1 MTRANELNGVCEDI
15 FAQKLNNLIEKSQ
28 MKAKIFNALKTN
40 YSQLGLGDEI
50 LQEHADALAK
60 LGLVTDDNLNVVIS
74 AQGDYLA
81 KLQKLND
88 KRVNEAVAKTKKEA
102 EDEAAKRKA
111 EEDAKAKAAAEEA
124 AKKKAEEEAAAKKAA
139 EEAAAKKAAEEEA
152 ARKAEELR
160 KNNEI
165 PEWFKKMQE
174 ESMAAAK
181 KQQEAYEAQ
190 IKAMQEAAAKSQ
202 KQYEE
207 SFKQLNETNAGLLKG
222 YEAMKK
228 EAEDAKAAKAKID
241 RQNFIL
247 NKAKEL
253 GVPQWRIDEGFVIA
267 NDATE
272 DAITAQLSTIANNV
286 KTNVLPNRPNAFPMA
301 ESGEISKEELKS
313 IAQSIVR

>member
-1 MTRANELNGVCEDI
+1 
-15 FAQKLNNLIEKSQ
+15 
-28 MKAKIFNALKTN
+28 MKAKIFQALKTN
-40 YSQLGLGDEI
+40 YSHLGLGDEI
-50 LQEHADALAK
+50 LQEHADALAR

-88 KRVNEAVAKTKKEA
+88 KRVNDAVAKTKKDA

-124 AKKKAEEEAAAKKAA
+124 AKKKAEEDAAAQ
-139 EEAAAKKAAEEEA
+139 KAAEEEA

-160 KNNEI
+160 KNTEI

-174 ESMAAAK
+174 EQSALAK

-190 IKAMQEAAAKSQ
+190 IKAMQQAAEENR

-207 SFKQLNETNAGLLKG
+207 SFKKLNETNKNLTDG

-228 EAEDAKAAKAKID
+228 EAESAKAAKAALD

-247 NKAKEL
+247 SKAKEL

-267 NDATE
+267 PDADNDA
-272 DAITAQLSTIANNV
+272 ISAQLSTIANNV
-286 KTNVLPNRPNAFPMA
+286 KTNILPNRPNAFPMA
-301 ESGEISKEELKS
+301 ENGEISKEELKS

>member
-1 MTRANELNGVCEDI
+1 
-15 FAQKLNNLIEKSQ
+15 
-28 MKAKIFNALKTN
+28 MKAKIFSALKTS
-40 YSQLGLGDEI
+40 YSHLGLGDEI

-60 LGLVTDDNLNVVIS
+60 LGLITDDNLNVVIS

-88 KRVNEAVAKTKKEA
+88 KRVNEAVAKTKKDA

-111 EEDAKAKAAAEEA
+111 EEDARAKAAAEEA

-139 EEAAAKKAAEEEA
+139 EEEAARKAAEEEA

-160 KNNEI
+160 RNNEI

-174 ESMAAAK
+174 EQAAAAK

-190 IKAMQEAAAKSQ
+190 IKAMQDAAAQSQ

-207 SFKQLNETNAGLLKG
+207 SFKKLNETNKTLSEG
-222 YEAMKK
+222 YEAMRK
-228 EAEDAKAAKAKID
+228 EAETAKAAKAELD
-241 RQNFIL
+241 RKNFIL

-253 GVPQWRIDEGFVIA
+253 GIPQYRIDEGFVIPA
-267 NDATE
+267 EATE
-272 DAITAQLSTIANNV
+272 DAISTQLSTIANNI
-286 KTNVLPNRPNAFPMA
+286 KTNTLPNRPNAFPKTDN
-301 ESGEISKEELKS
+301 GEVSKEELKS